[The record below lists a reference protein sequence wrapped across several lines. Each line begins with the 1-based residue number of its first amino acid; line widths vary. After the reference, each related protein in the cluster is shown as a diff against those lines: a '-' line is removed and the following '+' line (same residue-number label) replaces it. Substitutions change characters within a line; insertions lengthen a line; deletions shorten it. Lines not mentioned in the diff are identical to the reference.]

1 MKTKTK
7 NKGKTKK
14 RLYRQVTF
22 LVFLVFAI
30 LIILLLLMLTVVFKI
45 EFFESNLHLSNTF
58 LIVVCCMVS
67 LLIVSQGITI
77 FLSKRITKP
86 VNEITQVINNVAQ
99 GNFNVEIDATKYK
112 GEIKVMGED
121 LNKMIREL
129 RSMEVMNEDFIS
141 NVSHEFKAPLTAI
154 QGYVTLLSNPA
165 ISSRQKDEYF
175 ELMTQS
181 TRQLSDLVEN
191 VLKLSRLDSKNIVQ
205 QSEKFRLDEQLR
217 RTIIMYEKQ
226 WSEKNLELEL
236 ELPRCEYIGN
246 EKLLNQIWIN
256 LIGNAVKFTNDGGK
270 IGISIDDSKAEV
282 IEVTVSDTGE
292 GMTQEVQRHIFERFY
307 QGDTSRKS
315 QGNGVGLAIV
325 KKIADLTDCKI
336 SVESEPGKG
345 SSFTV
350 TLKR

>member
-7 NKGKTKK
+7 TKTKNKK

-22 LVFLVFAI
+22 MVFLVFAI
-30 LIILLLLMLTVVFKI
+30 LIILLLLMLTVVLRI
-45 EFFESNLHLSNTF
+45 NYFESNLHINNTF

-77 FLSKRITKP
+77 FLSKLLIKP
-86 VNEITQVINNVAQ
+86 VNEITKVINSVAQ

-236 ELPRCEYIGN
+236 ELPQCEYMGN